1 VKIIFDYE
9 KDPEKRRNIS
19 KEDID
24 EAGKKIQKLE
34 NFLFKKLPLYLEF
47 LTEQEKI
54 GDYFEVHLP
63 IFDYGITLMMS
74 RINKKFLISVLDQRN
89 SKVYGNLLLDGYQC
103 IKINDLK
110 KLGSWSTWASRSASI
125 FKLDQ

>member
-1 VKIIFDYE
+1 MKIIFDYE
-9 KDPEKRRNIS
+9 KDQEKRRNIS

-34 NFLFKKLPLYLEF
+34 NFLCKKLPLYLEF

-54 GDYFEVHLP
+54 GDYVEVHLP

-74 RINKKFLISVLDQRN
+74 RLNKKFLISVLDHKN
-89 SKVYGNLLLDGYQC
+89 SIVYGNLILDGYDC
-103 IKINDLK
+103 VSIKELK
-110 KLGSWSTWASRSASI
+110 KLGQWSTWRNNELSI
-125 FKLDQ
+125 FKPDQ

>member
-1 VKIIFDYE
+1 MKIIFDYE
-9 KDPEKRRNIS
+9 KDQEKRRNIS

-24 EAGKKIQKLE
+24 EAEKKIQKLE
-34 NFLFKKLPLYLEF
+34 NFLCKKLPLYLEF

-54 GDYFEVHLP
+54 GDYVEVHLP

-89 SKVYGNLLLDGYQC
+89 SKVYGNLLLNGYQC

-110 KLGSWSTWASRSASI
+110 KLGSWSTWESRTASI